1 MLRFAPNPA
10 NTYYNKDCFYTI
22 VQLQWA
28 HVIPFPIPF
37 TNTSSCARSAHF
49 ATCARSLLR
58 SPCLHALKVQLIVI
72 LCCGVVYDCSHTA
85 DMHEV
90 MKGVTCY
97 KDASEHDWVLQW
109 EQWCPCPRWRAARC
123 DQLDD
128 SIQVWRPVVESAWCE
143 LSSSPQEGW
152 GPLYQAKSAQAHLL
166 TRVSASLLVAL
177 STWSSRT
184 QASISFSDD

>member
-1 MLRFAPNPA
+1 MLWSRAP
-10 NTYYNKDCFYTI
+10 TQQI
-22 VQLQWA
+22 
-28 HVIPFPIPF
+28 
-37 TNTSSCARSAHF
+37 R
-49 ATCARSLLR
+49 
-58 SPCLHALKVQLIVI
+58 
-72 LCCGVVYDCSHTA
+72 
-85 DMHEV
+85 MHDV

-128 SIQVWRPVVESAWCE
+128 SIQVWRPVVESAWFE

-152 GPLYQAKSAQAHLL
+152 GPLYQAQSAQAHLL

-177 STWSSRT
+177 CTWSSPT
-184 QASISFSDD
+184 QASISFSHDFLITCNVHSKFTRACALPEGSKFASCQCTW